1 MQISFEAALAA
12 AEKHYN
18 RWEQFV
24 NHAWDHPDYW
34 LFCGGT
40 SDGKACIGTRFVS
53 VSKETGKLKSHAIF
67 STETEKLF
75 ADARNTD
82 ERLLRREK
90 E

>member
-24 NHAWDHPDYW
+24 THAWDHPDYW

-40 SDGKACIGTRFVS
+40 SDGKATTYKDTNANLITAEGCKFVAKNS
-53 VSKETGKLKSHAIF
+53 GI
-67 STETEKLF
+67 LF
-75 ADARNTD
+75 V
-82 ERLLRREK
+82 
-90 E
+90 

>member
-1 MQISFEAALAA
+1 MQTSFEAALAA

-24 NHAWDHPDYW
+24 THAWDHPDYW
-34 LFCGGT
+34 LFCGGI
-40 SDGKACIGTRFVS
+40 SDSKACIGARFVS

-75 ADARNTD
+75 AGARNID

>member
-1 MQISFEAALAA
+1 MQTSFEAALAA

-24 NHAWDHPDYW
+24 THAWDHLDYW

-40 SDGKACIGTRFVS
+40 SDGNICIGTRFIS

-75 ADARNTD
+75 ADARNID

>member
-18 RWEQFV
+18 RWKQFAT
-24 NHAWDHPDYW
+24 HAWDHLDYW

-40 SDGKACIGTRFVS
+40 SDCKVCIGTRFIS

-75 ADARNTD
+75 ADAKNINKC
-82 ERLLRREK
+82 LLRREK

>member
-24 NHAWDHPDYW
+24 THAWGHPDYW

-40 SDGKACIGTRFVS
+40 SDGKACIGARFVS
-53 VSKETGKLKSHAIF
+53 A
-67 STETEKLF
+67 
-75 ADARNTD
+75 
-82 ERLLRREK
+82 
-90 E
+90 